1 MNGYVNSSESFYDQP
16 KIVDGFSDLLL
27 EIFGEAGRHSRTSVS
42 VSSLPMN
49 MALEV
54 EMVVEVE

>member
-1 MNGYVNSSESFYDQP
+1 V
-16 KIVDGFSDLLL
+16 
-27 EIFGEAGRHSRTSVS
+27 FGDRGRHARTALGTNA
-42 VSSLPMN
+42 LPLG